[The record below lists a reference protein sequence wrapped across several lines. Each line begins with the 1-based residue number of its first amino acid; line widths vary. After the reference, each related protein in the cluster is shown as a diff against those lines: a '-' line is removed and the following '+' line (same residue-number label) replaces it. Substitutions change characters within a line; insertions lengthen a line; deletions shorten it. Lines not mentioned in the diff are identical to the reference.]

1 MRKVGEN
8 LETAEARR
16 NWRGTFVQWSNVEL
30 GCVKEL
36 VEQFPRHEE
45 QQPWLYGLPIP
56 AKLTTFETKA
66 HRTVQSNLE

>member
-1 MRKVGEN
+1 MKPAWMRKVGEN

-36 VEQFPRHEE
+36 VERFPRHEE
-45 QQPWLYGLPIP
+45 Q
-56 AKLTTFETKA
+56 
-66 HRTVQSNLE
+66 